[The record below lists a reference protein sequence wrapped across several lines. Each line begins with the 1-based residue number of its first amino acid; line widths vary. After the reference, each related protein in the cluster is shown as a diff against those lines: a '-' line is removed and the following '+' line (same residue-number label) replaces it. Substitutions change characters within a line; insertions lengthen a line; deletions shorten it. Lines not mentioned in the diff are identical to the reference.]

1 MTVKYQKNGA
11 VREKRTL
18 SRSAR
23 NRIGN
28 TIRYIVLIFLSVFAI
43 FPMYW
48 ISISG
53 FKAYSEIINLDRI
66 TYWPKNLTLENF
78 KLLFTEFR
86 YFTYVGNTVKVGVIS
101 GACVVALTALGGYGL
116 ARYKFKGKAAVTG
129 LFLLVQIAP
138 VMLSQ
143 IPIYAMFSKMN
154 LIGTHTG
161 LCMLFISMS
170 VPFNTVTMRS
180 FFERVPV
187 AIEEAAFVDGCNRL
201 QTLFKIVLPNLK
213 PGLVTVFIYGFTTAW
228 NDIVTATLFVQTRS
242 KWTVNVGL
250 KSLIGKVSIDW
261 GQLMAGAFL
270 TMIPSI
276 ILFIVTQRALVSGS
290 PMGSVKG

>member
-1 MTVKYQKNGA
+1 MTTAAGKKATEGH
-11 VREKRTL
+11 RTL

-28 TIRYIVLIFLSVFAI
+28 TIRYIALILLSIFAI

-48 ISISG
+48 IAITG
-53 FKAYSEIINLDRI
+53 FKAYNEIINLDEV
-66 TYWPKNLTLENF
+66 TYWPKNWTLDNF
-78 KLLFTEFR
+78 RLLFTEFR
-86 YFTYVGNTVKVGVIS
+86 YFTYVGNTVKVGLIT
-101 GACVVALTALGGYGL
+101 GFIVVALTSLGGYGL
-116 ARYKFKGKAAVTG
+116 ARYKFRGKAAVTG
-129 LFLLVQIAP
+129 VFLLVQIAP

-143 IPIYAMFSKMN
+143 IPIYAMFSRMN

-180 FFERVPV
+180 FFERVPR

-201 QTLFKIVLPNLK
+201 QTLFRIVLPNLK
-213 PGLVTVFIYGFTTAW
+213 PGLVTVFINGFTLAW

-276 ILFIVTQRALVSGS
+276 ILFIVTQKMLVSGS